1 MTDLRLALVLHKF
14 FFSCN
19 RSETLVEQQQIR
31 GEDVPMVI
39 MRLKLSKF
47 FFEKVENGRK
57 WKLRNMKK
65 NT

>member
-19 RSETLVEQQQIR
+19 RSENLVEQQQIR

-47 FFEKVENGRK
+47 FFEKVGNGRK